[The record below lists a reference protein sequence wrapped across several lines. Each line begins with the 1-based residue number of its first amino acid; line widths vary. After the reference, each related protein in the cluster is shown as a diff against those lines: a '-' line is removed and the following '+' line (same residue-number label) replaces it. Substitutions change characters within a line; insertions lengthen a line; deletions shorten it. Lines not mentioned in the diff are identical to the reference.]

1 MSKGVAR
8 GIRSAQ
14 AGLLTN
20 VGLALTKLLAGVL
33 GNSYALVAD
42 AIESTADI
50 FSSLIVWGGLR
61 IASRAPDDD
70 YPFGYGKAE
79 SLAATIVSLMLL
91 GAALVIALQAAIEI
105 RTPHH
110 TPAAFTLIVL
120 VVVIALKE
128 FLFRKVFTVG
138 SAVGSTAVKADA
150 WHHRSDA
157 ITSAAAF
164 VGISIA
170 ILGGPGWQAADDWAA
185 IAAACIIFIN
195 GTRILRPAVAD
206 LMDHAPET
214 ALLSV
219 VEAAARSVG
228 GVDAIEKL
236 KMRKA
241 GMGYFVDLHVQSD
254 PRISLYDA
262 HILSG
267 RVKAAIRQAVPN
279 VFGVLVHMEPFD
291 AASVVAPRPGSA
303 KQIHPLQGK
312 HQ

>member
-1 MSKGVAR
+1 MSENVAR

-14 AGLLTN
+14 AGLITN
-20 VGLALTKLLAGVL
+20 AGLALTKLLAGVL

-61 IASRAPDDD
+61 IAARSPDEE

-91 GAALVIALQAAIEI
+91 GAAIVIAVQAAIEI

-110 TPAAFTLIVL
+110 TPATFTLVVLILVIV
-120 VVVIALKE
+120 IKE
-128 FLFRKVFTVG
+128 FLFRRVFTVG
-138 SAVGSTAVKADA
+138 SEVGSTAVKADA

-170 ILGGPGWQAADDWAA
+170 IIGGPGWQAADDWAA
-185 IAAACIIFIN
+185 IAAAGIIFFN

-206 LMDHAPET
+206 LMDHSPET
-214 ALLSV
+214 VLLAR
-219 VEAAARSVG
+219 VEAAARSVE

-241 GMGYFVDLHVQSD
+241 GMGYFVDVHVQAD
-254 PRISLYDA
+254 PQLPLYDA

-267 RVKAAIRQAVPN
+267 RVKSAIREAVPP
-279 VFGVLVHMEPFD
+279 VLGVLVHMEPFQ
-291 AASVVAPRPGSA
+291 VAPA
-303 KQIHPLQGK
+303 KVGRSHSR
-312 HQ
+312 

>member
-1 MSKGVAR
+1 MSSKVGR

-20 VGLALTKLLAGVL
+20 AGLAIVKLIAGVL
-33 GNSYALVAD
+33 GHSYALIAD

-61 IASRAPDDD
+61 ISSRSPDEE

-79 SLAATIVSLMLL
+79 SLAATVVSLMLL
-91 GAALVIALQAAIEI
+91 GAALLIAIQAGIEI
-105 RTPHH
+105 GTPHRTPA
-110 TPAAFTLIVL
+110 PFTLIVL
-120 VVVIALKE
+120 TVVIVVKE
-128 FLFRKVFTVG
+128 VLFRKVFTVG
-138 SAVGSTAVKADA
+138 AEVGSTAVKADA

-170 ILGGPGWQAADDWAA
+170 ILAGPGWQDADDWAA
-185 IAAACIIFIN
+185 IVAAGIIFFN

-206 LMDHAPET
+206 LMDHAPD
-214 ALLSV
+214 AAVLKA
-219 VEAAARSVG
+219 VEAAARSVA

-241 GMGYFVDLHVQSD
+241 GMSYFVDVHVQAD
-254 PRISLYDA
+254 PRLSLYDA

-267 RVKAAIRQAVPN
+267 RVKSAIREAVPS
-279 VFGVLVHMEPFD
+279 VMGVLVHMEPFE
-291 AASVVAPRPGSA
+291 AHKAQASGS
-303 KQIHPLQGK
+303 
-312 HQ
+312 